1 MRPAYGAAHCGRSG
15 AKEIRIGEHPVTVVV
30 DVANVMGSRPDGWWR
45 DRAGAAVRLHADL
58 VRLAASGRAVPP
70 GETDPPD
77 FVMVLE
83 GAANAAASRI
93 SSAAASTSDAPASEA
108 AASEAAASEAAAS
121 EAPAG
126 EVRVVRARGSGD
138 DTIVAVVRD
147 LPGRRIV
154 VTADRELRERSVA
167 AGATILGPSWLLG
180 LLQPLAARERPG
192 MSVFGLKSGHP
203 ARSTGWPTSPLA
215 PGALGRRSEHRSSH
229 KAALARVS
237 GISTVWKIL

>member
-1 MRPAYGAAHCGRSG
+1 VPHHCGRSG
-15 AKEIRIGEHPVTVVV
+15 AKEIPIGEHPVTVVV

-58 VRLAASGRAVPP
+58 TRLAASGRAVPP
-70 GETDPPD
+70 GETGPPA

-93 SSAAASTSDAPASEA
+93 AAGKKQAG
-108 AASEAAASEAAAS
+108 

-126 EVRVVRARGSGD
+126 EAPAGEAPAGEAQAGDVRVVQARGSGD
-138 DTIVAVVRD
+138 DTIVAVVRE

-167 AGATILGPSWLLG
+167 AGATILGPGWLLG
-180 LLQPLAARERPG
+180 LLRPLACAG
-192 MSVFGLKSGHP
+192 
-203 ARSTGWPTSPLA
+203 
-215 PGALGRRSEHRSSH
+215 GRVRLRGGP
-229 KAALARVS
+229 VS
-237 GISTVWKIL
+237 GLESGLVPGLYRATRPVQPGGPLSLSPPAHLGAGASIVAAIKPHSPELAA